1 MSRDKIKFAVVAEVI
16 SRADAKIVLDVLRKA
31 NIEGEISGEGSL
43 TSKKSQGWLDA
54 MVFPYVST
62 AAGST
67 SSLTIIVKE
76 EDKEA
81 SEKALRENA
90 KESGFSDR
98 QWPY

>member
-1 MSRDKIKFAVVAEVI
+1 MIN
-16 SRADAKIVLDVLRKA
+16 RADAKIVLDVLRKA

-54 MVFPYVST
+54 MVFPYGFT
-62 AAGST
+62 AAGSA

-76 EDKEA
+76 DDKEA

-90 KESGFSDR
+90 KESGFGDQ